1 MKKIKL
7 ATIFSGIGAIEFAF
21 KRLHIEHEIVFA
33 CDNGERDVSYDVE
46 NEKKNLLSING
57 IDEKHEYVEKLYQS
71 LTKKKNYVQQSYIA
85 NYPQLKSN
93 RFYQDVM
100 LLDGNDFKG
109 QVDLFV
115 GGSPCQSFS
124 SVGFQGGLE
133 DTRGTLFYEFARLV
147 KEIEPKVFIYENVRN
162 LLKHDHEKTWD
173 TIKKVFDSLGY
184 SYKFEVLNAADYGIP
199 QTRRRLFVV
208 GFRNDLD
215 IDMDNFIFPPQKKEL
230 HFVMKDFSINNC
242 SEGNMNF
249 DNDGNIVILNK
260 NGIPDP
266 KYTLSPKLYD
276 YVMKTGTKTW
286 SQKVKINLD
295 IARTVLKTMG
305 NRHRAGVDNYMSFD
319 GTEDLGSVRMLTERE
334 ALRLMGFTD
343 DYKIVVSRAQAYKQ
357 AGNSIVVD
365 VLIEILKSIINTNVF
380 DEEVNDAKNN

>member
-1 MKKIKL
+1 
-7 ATIFSGIGAIEFAF
+7 
-21 KRLHIEHEIVFA
+21 
-33 CDNGERDVSYDVE
+33 
-46 NEKKNLLSING
+46 
-57 IDEKHEYVEKLYQS
+57 
-71 LTKKKNYVQQSYIA
+71 
-85 NYPQLKSN
+85 
-93 RFYQDVM
+93 
-100 LLDGNDFKG
+100 
-109 QVDLFV
+109 
-115 GGSPCQSFS
+115 
-124 SVGFQGGLE
+124 
-133 DTRGTLFYEFARLV
+133 
-147 KEIEPKVFIYENVRN
+147 
-162 LLKHDHEKTWD
+162 
-173 TIKKVFDSLGY
+173 
-184 SYKFEVLNAADYGIP
+184 
-199 QTRRRLFVV
+199 
-208 GFRNDLD
+208 
-215 IDMDNFIFPPQKKEL
+215 
-230 HFVMKDFSINNC
+230 MKDFSINNC

-260 NGIPDP
+260 NGIPDS

-319 GTEDLGSVRMLTERE
+319 GTENLGSVRMLTERE

-380 DEEVNDAKNN
+380 DEEVNNAKNN